1 MIAMPKKFKLGKLVI
16 VLALTSFLSPLLT
29 HAQETNSV
37 THQVDII
44 GFAFNPPSLI
54 INPGD
59 SVVWTNRDVVPHTA
73 TASDH
78 SWDTGE
84 IGANKSKRLLF
95 DSVAKLS
102 YYCAYH
108 PAMVARFEFAE
119 LEYNS
124 NRIPVK

>member
-1 MIAMPKKFKLGKLVI
+1 MIAMPKNLKLGKLVI

-37 THQVDII
+37 THRVDITN
-44 GFAFNPPSLI
+44 FAFDPPTLI
-54 INPGD
+54 IKPGD

-84 IGANKSKRLLF
+84 IGPNKSKRLLF
-95 DSVAKLS
+95 DSVAKS
-102 YYCAYH
+102 PYYCFYH
-108 PAMVARFEFAE
+108 PTMIARLEFTE
-119 LEYNS
+119 LD
-124 NRIPVK
+124 